1 MKLLPFEKPLE
12 ILYKEL
18 ERRKR
23 NGEDTLHLEELIE
36 KQMEEIYKKLTP
48 FDTVLVARH
57 PDRPQPQD
65 YINALLTDFT
75 EFHGDRVSEDDPA
88 LIAGF
93 GFFKGM
99 PVFAMGTRK
108 GHNIHERLKYHSG
121 MLSPSGFRKAARLV
135 ETVSHSFKVPIISF
149 VDTPGAMV
157 SPQSEMSGQVEAIY
171 KSLSALLNANVPVIS
186 VITGEGGG
194 LGAIGISTGDRIL
207 MLTYSYFAVVSP
219 EAGSAILFKN
229 TEAKSRVASQL
240 HLTARE
246 LLSLN
251 VIDGIIE
258 EPLGGA
264 QRFKNAVI
272 KSVGD
277 ALQSELET
285 LLKEPVTELKKRR
298 LEKYESMGVF
308 TK

>member
-18 ERRKR
+18 DRRKR

-36 KQMEEIYKKLTP
+36 KQIEEIYKKLTP
-48 FDTVLVARH
+48 YDIVLVARH
-57 PDRPQPQD
+57 PNRPQPQD
-65 YINALLTDFT
+65 YINSLISNFT
-75 EFHGDRVSEDDPA
+75 EFHGDRVSGDDPA

-99 PVFAMGTRK
+99 PVFVLGTRK
-108 GHNIHERLKYHSG
+108 GHSAGEMLKYHSG

-135 ETVSHSFKVPIISF
+135 KAASYSFKVPVISF

-157 SPQSEMSGQVEAIY
+157 SPETELNGQVSAIY
-171 KSLSALLNANVPVIS
+171 KSLSAFLDADVPVIS

-194 LGAIGISTGDRIL
+194 LGAIGLSAGDKIL
-207 MLTYSYFAVVSP
+207 MLSYSYFTVVSP
-219 EAGSAILFKN
+219 EAGSAILFRN
-229 TEAKSRVASQL
+229 TNAKKEIAFQL
-240 HLTARE
+240 HLTAKE

-251 VIDGIIE
+251 AIDGVIE
-258 EPLGGA
+258 EPPGGA
-264 QRFKNAVI
+264 HRFANTVI

-277 ALQSELET
+277 AIQNELE
-285 LLKEPVTELKKRR
+285 LLMKEEIDELKKRR
-298 LEKYESMGVF
+298 YEKYEEMGVF